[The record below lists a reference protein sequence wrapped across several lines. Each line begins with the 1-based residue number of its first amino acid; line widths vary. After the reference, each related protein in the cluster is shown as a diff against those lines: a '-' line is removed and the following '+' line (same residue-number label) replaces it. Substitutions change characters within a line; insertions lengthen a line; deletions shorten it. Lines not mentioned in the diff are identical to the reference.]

1 VLEGQLMKKIDLH
14 IHTIPTM
21 SDSDFT
27 FSLDIFKNY
36 VEAAHLDAAAVTNHD
51 IFDLSQYEEI
61 NEALDIPVFPGIE
74 VNLEKGHVLIISE
87 ESNVETFNDCTT
99 QISELIRNV
108 GDKVTYEQLIEIF
121 GDLSKYVVIP
131 HYEKKPRIFGE
142 TFDKLKPY
150 ITAGEVDSA
159 KKFVRVYKDH
169 TDITPVLFSDVRIKD
184 TLTKFP
190 TRQTYVDCGEITLDA
205 LKASLRDK
213 GKVAL
218 TERDGNSLW
227 QVFDNGQMI
236 STGLNVLLGERSS
249 GKTYTLD
256 EIFKVVHRVK
266 YIKQFQLVQQDSVA
280 DERIFK
286 DSIQKEKSS
295 FVDQYLAE
303 FKSVVDSVLDIDL
316 DANEKQLDNYI
327 ESLLK
332 SADDSDRRDTYAK
345 AYLFDE
351 EIFPLSDN
359 QTLKDLISSVR
370 QIIENIEYNE
380 IIDKHIDRD
389 SMKELACELIELLW
403 NESYTN
409 KKKRYTN
416 TILKDVKEKSNLRT
430 SATAIDDIDIYAY
443 LISKEK
449 IAKYEIIV
457 SLLKKKATISVE
469 NIQTFRV
476 EATKEPYI
484 GASEVR
490 SASGTAVA
498 FSEAFRY
505 YQSPYKYL
513 RKLLEIPSLPSA
525 TIYKLFT
532 NISYKILNNFG
543 YPVSGG
549 ERSEFRLLQEIKD
562 SQNYDMLLIDEPESS
577 FDNLFLNSDVNR
589 MINEISET
597 MPVIVVTH
605 NSTVGASIG
614 SDYMLYA
621 YRNLEDKGKVT
632 YTIYSGH
639 PTDKELST
647 TDGMTIATHEIMM
660 NSLEAGT
667 EAYINRRSVYEA
679 VEN

>member
-1 VLEGQLMKKIDLH
+1 MKKIDLH
-14 IHTIPTM
+14 IHTIPTI
-21 SDSDFT
+21 SDSNFT
-27 FSLDIFKNY
+27 FSLDVFKGY
-36 VEAAHLDAAAVTNHD
+36 VESAKLDAVAVTNHD
-51 IFDLSQYEEI
+51 IFDLSQFEQI
-61 NEALDIPVFPGIE
+61 NDALDIPVFPGIE

-87 ESNVETFNDCTT
+87 ESNAETFNDCTS
-99 QISELIRNV
+99 QISELIQSV
-108 GDKVTYEQLIEIF
+108 GDMVTYEQLIEIF
-121 GDLSKYVVIP
+121 GDLNKYIVIP
-131 HYEKKPRIFGE
+131 HYEKKPPIIGE
-142 TFDKLKPY
+142 TLEKLKPY

-159 KKFVRVYKDH
+159 KKFVRVYKDQS
-169 TDITPVLFSDVRIKD
+169 DITPVLFSDVRIRE
-184 TLTKFP
+184 TLNKFP
-190 TRQTYVDCGEITLDA
+190 TRQTYVDCGEVTLTT
-205 LKASLRDK
+205 LIASLRDK

-266 YIKQFQLVQQDSVA
+266 YIEQFQLVQQDSVA

-303 FKSVVDSVLDIDL
+303 FKSVIDSVINVDL
-316 DANEKQLDNYI
+316 DANEKQLDSYI

-345 AYLFDE
+345 SYLFDE
-351 EIFPLSDN
+351 EIFPLSDS

-389 SMKELACELIELLW
+389 SMKRLACELIEMLW
-403 NESYTN
+403 SESYTN
-409 KKKRYTN
+409 KKKRYAN
-416 TILKDVKEKSNLRT
+416 TILKDVKEKLNLRT
-430 SATAIDDIDIYAY
+430 SATAIEDIDIYAY

-449 IAKYEIIV
+449 IAKYESIV
-457 SLLKKKATISVE
+457 SLLKKQATISVE
-469 NIQTFRV
+469 NVQTFRV
-476 EATKEPYI
+476 EATKEPYN

-490 SASGTAVA
+490 SASGTACA
-498 FSEAFRY
+498 FSEAFGY
-505 YQSPYKYL
+505 YHSPYRYL
-513 RKLLEIPSLPSA
+513 RKLLEIPSLPTA

-532 NISYKILNNFG
+532 NISYKILNNYG

-577 FDNLFLNSDVNR
+577 FDNLFLNSDVNE
-589 MINEISET
+589 MINEISGT

-621 YRNLEDKGKVT
+621 YRTLEDNGEVN
-632 YTIYSGH
+632 YTIYSGY

-647 TDGMTIATHEIMM
+647 TDGVTITTHEIMM
-660 NSLEAGT
+660 NSLEAGV
-667 EAYINRRSVYEA
+667 EAYINRRGVYEA
-679 VEN
+679 VED

>member
-1 VLEGQLMKKIDLH
+1 MKKIDLH
-14 IHTIPTM
+14 IHTISTI
-21 SDSDFT
+21 SDSNFT
-27 FSLDIFKNY
+27 FSLDVFKAY
-36 VEAAHLDAAAVTNHD
+36 VESAKLDAVAVTNHD
-51 IFDLSQYEEI
+51 IFDLPQFEQI
-61 NEALDIPVFPGIE
+61 NDALDIPVFPGIE

-87 ESNVETFNDCTT
+87 ESNAETFNDCTN
-99 QISELIRNV
+99 QISELIQNV
-108 GDKVTYEQLIEIF
+108 GDMVTYEQLIEIF
-121 GDLSKYVVIP
+121 GDLNKYIVIP
-131 HYEKKPRIFGE
+131 HYEKKPQIIGE
-142 TFDKLKPY
+142 TLEKLKPY

-159 KKFVRVYKDH
+159 KKFVRVYKDQS
-169 TDITPVLFSDVRIKD
+169 DITPVLFSDVRIRD
-184 TLTKFP
+184 TLNKFP
-190 TRQTYVDCGEITLDA
+190 TRQTYVDCGEVTLA
-205 LKASLRDK
+205 TLIASLRDK

-303 FKSVVDSVLDIDL
+303 FKSVIDSVINIDL
-316 DANEKQLDNYI
+316 DSNEKQLDAYI

-351 EIFPLSDN
+351 EIFPLSDS

-389 SMKELACELIELLW
+389 SMKRLACELIEALW
-403 NESYTN
+403 SESYTN
-409 KKKRYTN
+409 KKKRYAN
-416 TILKDVKEKSNLRT
+416 TILKDVKEKLNLRT
-430 SATAIDDIDIYAY
+430 SATAIEDIDIYSY
-443 LISKEK
+443 LISKAK
-449 IAKYEIIV
+449 IAKYESIV

-476 EATKEPYI
+476 EATKEPYS

-490 SASGTAVA
+490 SASGTACA
-498 FSEAFRY
+498 FSEAFGY
-505 YQSPYKYL
+505 YHSPYRYL
-513 RKLLEIPSLPSA
+513 RKLLDIPSLPTA

-532 NISYKILNNFG
+532 KISYKILNNYG

-577 FDNLFLNSDVNR
+577 FDNLFLNSDVNE
-589 MINEISET
+589 MINEISRT

-621 YRNLEDKGKVT
+621 YRSLEDNGEVN
-632 YTIYSGH
+632 YMIYSGY
-639 PTDKELST
+639 PTDKELSS
-647 TDGMTIATHEIMM
+647 TDGSTITTHEIMM
-660 NSLEAGT
+660 NSLEAGA
-667 EAYINRRSVYEA
+667 EAYINRRRVYEA
-679 VEN
+679 VED